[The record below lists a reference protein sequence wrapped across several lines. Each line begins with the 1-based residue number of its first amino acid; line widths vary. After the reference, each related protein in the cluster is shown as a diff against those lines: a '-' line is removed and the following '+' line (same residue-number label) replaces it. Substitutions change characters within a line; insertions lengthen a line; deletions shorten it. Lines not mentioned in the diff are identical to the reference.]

1 MAWGDV
7 VGTIA
12 GDDTIFIAAKDATAQ
27 RRLVRELKKLMAT
40 RVG

>member
-12 GDDTIFIAAKDATAQ
+12 GDDTVFIAVKDATAQ
-27 RRLVRELKKLMAT
+27 RRLLRELKKLTAV
-40 RVG
+40 R